1 MRQRIITSIVLLVVL
16 VPTIFIGGWPF
27 NFVMGLIALLASIE
41 LIRMAKI
48 NRQLLPSIV
57 TYLGTLSIVFFDYL
71 AVYLPDNWSNS
82 FTPIFSL
89 MFLLICTVVIHDYD
103 FTKAGVSALT
113 MFYVGLGGYAAVTIR
128 NSHLALFLFILLV
141 VMSTDIGAYFIGSQI
156 GKNKL
161 APQLSPNKTIE
172 GFIGGIMSAILVAFI
187 YLIFFDFRYSKGIML
202 LVAGIL
208 SVTGQFGDLLESS
221 FKRHFSVKDSGK
233 ILPGHGGILDR
244 FDSTLFT
251 LSMAFIL
258 GVV

>member
-1 MRQRIITSIVLLVVL
+1 VFIIN
-16 VPTIFIGGWPF
+16 G
-27 NFVMGLIALLASIE
+27 
-41 LIRMAKI
+41 
-48 NRQLLPSIV
+48 
-57 TYLGTLSIVFFDYL
+57 
-71 AVYLPDNWSNS
+71 
-82 FTPIFSL
+82 
-89 MFLLICTVVIHDYD
+89 TVVIHDYD

-128 NSHLALFLFILLV
+128 NSNLALFLFILLV

-187 YLIFFDFRYSKGIML
+187 YFIFFDFRYSKGIML

-233 ILPGHGGILDR
+233 ILSGHGGILDR

>member
-1 MRQRIITSIVLLVVL
+1 
-16 VPTIFIGGWPF
+16 
-27 NFVMGLIALLASIE
+27 
-41 LIRMAKI
+41 
-48 NRQLLPSIV
+48 
-57 TYLGTLSIVFFDYL
+57 
-71 AVYLPDNWSNS
+71 
-82 FTPIFSL
+82 
-89 MFLLICTVVIHDYD
+89 
-103 FTKAGVSALT
+103 AGVSALT

-128 NSHLALFLFILLV
+128 NSNLALFLFILLV

-187 YLIFFDFRYSKGIML
+187 YLDVRYSKDIML

-244 FDSTLFT
+244 IDSTLFT

>member
-1 MRQRIITSIVLLVVL
+1 
-16 VPTIFIGGWPF
+16 
-27 NFVMGLIALLASIE
+27 
-41 LIRMAKI
+41 
-48 NRQLLPSIV
+48 
-57 TYLGTLSIVFFDYL
+57 
-71 AVYLPDNWSNS
+71 
-82 FTPIFSL
+82 
-89 MFLLICTVVIHDYD
+89 
-103 FTKAGVSALT
+103 
-113 MFYVGLGGYAAVTIR
+113 
-128 NSHLALFLFILLV
+128 
-141 VMSTDIGAYFIGSQI
+141 MSTDIGAYFIGSQI

-244 FDSTLFT
+244 FDSVIFT
-251 LSMAFIL
+251 APIIYYLALYLI
-258 GVV
+258 

>member
-1 MRQRIITSIVLLVVL
+1 NVRQRIITSIVLLVVL

-128 NSHLALFLFILLV
+128 NSNLALFLFILLV
-141 VMSTDIGAYFIGSQI
+141 VMSTDIGVYFIGSQI
-156 GKNKL
+156 VKSKL
-161 APQLSPNKTIE
+161 ANHLSTNKKIK
-172 GFIGGIMSAILVAFI
+172 GFIGGIMSAILFAFI
-187 YLIFFDFRYSKGIML
+187 YLIFFDCRYSKGIML

-221 FKRHFSVKDSGK
+221 FKSHFSVKDSGK

-251 LSMAFIL
+251 LSMA
-258 GVV
+258 

>member
-1 MRQRIITSIVLLVVL
+1 VIIHYY
-16 VPTIFIGGWPF
+16 
-27 NFVMGLIALLASIE
+27 N
-41 LIRMAKI
+41 
-48 NRQLLPSIV
+48 
-57 TYLGTLSIVFFDYL
+57 
-71 AVYLPDNWSNS
+71 SNQ
-82 FTPIFSL
+82 
-89 MFLLICTVVIHDYD
+89 
-103 FTKAGVSALT
+103 AGISALI

-128 NSHLALFLFILLV
+128 ESNLALFLFILLV
-141 VMSTDIGAYFIGSQI
+141 VMSTDIGAYFIGSKI

-172 GFIGGIMSAILVAFI
+172 GFIGGIISAMIVAFI
-187 YLIFFDFRYSKGIML
+187 YLIFFDFKYSTGIML
-202 LVAGIL
+202 LIAGIL

-244 FDSTLFT
+244 FDSALFT